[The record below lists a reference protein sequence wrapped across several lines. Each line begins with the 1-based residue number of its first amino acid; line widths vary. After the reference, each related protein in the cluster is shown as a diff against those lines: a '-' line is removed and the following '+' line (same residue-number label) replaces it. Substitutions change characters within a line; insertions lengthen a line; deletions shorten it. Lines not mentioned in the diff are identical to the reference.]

1 MLLNIF
7 TDIVSYC
14 HSVGDGMDSI
24 VSPWE
29 SIFSTKRCWL
39 LDSLVTIFSGDGKK
53 LIGLLV
59 IASSIFRYWNIT
71 RTRELIVLFNV
82 RQITANSYCVI
93 CVYLASL
100 FQKGLSETVLT
111 SVLHRIN
118 WSHSVINQLKTVS
131 EAEKRPLTLSEKIK
145 KKLKNFKW
153 IHIQPKI

>member
-7 TDIVSYC
+7 IDIVSYC

-29 SIFSTKRCWL
+29 SIFSSKRCWL
-39 LDSLVTIFSGDGKK
+39 LDSLVNIFSGDGKK

-100 FQKGLSETVLT
+100 FQKGLSERVLT

-118 WSHSVINQLKTVS
+118 WSHSVIKPTENCIWS
-131 EAEKRPLTLSEKIK
+131 RK
-145 KKLKNFKW
+145 KDL
-153 IHIQPKI
+153 

>member
-7 TDIVSYC
+7 IDIVSYC

-39 LDSLVTIFSGDGKK
+39 LDSLVNIFSGDGKK

-71 RTRELIVLFNV
+71 HTRKLIVLFNV

-100 FQKGLSETVLT
+100 FQKGLSERVLT
-111 SVLHRIN
+111 SVLHIIN
-118 WSHSVINQLKTVS
+118 WSHSVIKPTENCFWS
-131 EAEKRPLTLSEKIK
+131 RK
-145 KKLKNFKW
+145 KDL
-153 IHIQPKI
+153 

>member
-1 MLLNIF
+1 
-7 TDIVSYC
+7 
-14 HSVGDGMDSI
+14 MDSI

-39 LDSLVTIFSGDGKK
+39 LDSLVNIFSGDGKK

-118 WSHSVINQLKTVS
+118 WSHFVINQLKTVS
-131 EAEKRPLTLSEKIK
+131 EAEKKTFNTFWKDNFVCSRTFWNVICMVWFLFIYSFFFKI
-145 KKLKNFKW
+145 
-153 IHIQPKI
+153 